1 MNFPSPFDPN
11 TSALEAFVLGVI
23 EASINRVLALDP
35 LCVTELAELAG
46 KVVRVKTQEP
56 ALSFYVLFSEKGIQV
71 APFYDGAVDARIKAP
86 AAKLLATL
94 FNQDVSIDA
103 ASLDVLMTGDQAL
116 VTSFLTIVKRYDLW
130 AVSKNIIAEW
140 FPDVVH
146 WPDLIDKLRDVRPD
160 WVESVRELPNQ
171 LQQSYLELQ
180 ESLKVQQEMLAEL
193 RQINQH
199 LLQTPRHSP
208 SFLITSLCGMI
219 SVLMFVIGWLL
230 AQQSGLGSASIEV
243 NSALS
248 QLVEGIRQPKFL
260 VPALLGGF
268 GFLMLWWHY
277 RSSHAR

>member
-1 MNFPSPFDPN
+1 MNSSSPFDPN

-35 LCVTELAELAG
+35 LCVAELAELAG
-46 KVVRVKTQEP
+46 KVMRVKTLEP

-71 APFYDGAVDARIKAP
+71 APFYDGAVDARVKAP

-103 ASLDVLMTGDQAL
+103 ASLDVLMTGDHEL
-116 VTSFLTIVKRYDLW
+116 VTSFLAIVKRYDLW

-180 ESLKVQQEMLAEL
+180 ESLKVQQEMLHEL
-193 RQINQH
+193 RKINQRLH
-199 LLQTPRHSP
+199 QPQRHSG
-208 SFLITSLCGMI
+208 SFFLAAMGGAM
-219 SVLMFVIGWLL
+219 SVMMFVIGWLL
-230 AQQSGLGSASIEV
+230 AQQAGLESGVVPVDSAV
-243 NSALS
+243 T
-248 QLVEGIRQPKFL
+248 QLIEGIRQPKFL
-260 VPALLGGF
+260 LPAILGGL
-268 GFLMLWWHY
+268 GFVMLWWHY